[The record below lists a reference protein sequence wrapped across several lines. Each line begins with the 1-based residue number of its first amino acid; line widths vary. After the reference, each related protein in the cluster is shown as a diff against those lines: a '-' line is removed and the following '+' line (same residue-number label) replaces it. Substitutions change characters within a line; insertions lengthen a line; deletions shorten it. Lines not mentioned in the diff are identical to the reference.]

1 MNQISSPP
9 TSEMIEVLYG
19 NDDIIK
25 KTLETFSS
33 IKERLEGSFD
43 NAGPAI
49 HVKYK
54 PIWDG
59 LVQLKEKGVK
69 VRGVTEIT
77 PDNMSYCKRLMEVCE
92 LRHLDGV
99 RTNFAIADGKE
110 ALLHGV
116 SQETN
121 PLSQAI
127 VTSVKG
133 LVQAQEYLFENLWK
147 NAIPA
152 QQKIKEIEDGI
163 KPPFI
168 ETLRDPLEIQ
178 KVGVSLVKSAKQEI
192 QILLLPD
199 NNSNSN
205 STKPPLTE
213 ERKQVIIQL
222 FKIAIP
228 HGIRVRIL
236 TTKYMQ
242 EQIEKLIG
250 GQQQETIMEK
260 LSEEKN
266 KHEVGK
272 GAEKIGGSAAAAH
285 TEQGKFEIRLV
296 DKLKQQHFQTKV
308 SVLIVD
314 SKICLV
320 EDLKKYNGKN
330 NVSDDDDDD
339 DILSL
344 ATYSNSESFVLTY
357 ISIFETLWTQTELM
371 QNVR

>member
-1 MNQISSPP
+1 MNDIASYSSAE
-9 TSEMIEVLYG
+9 TTEVLYG
-19 NDDIIK
+19 NENIIK
-25 KTLETFSS
+25 RTLDTFSWV
-33 IKERLEGSFD
+33 KERLEGSFD

-69 VRGVTEIT
+69 IRGVTEIT

-127 VTSVKG
+127 LTSAKA

-147 NAIPA
+147 SAIPA
-152 QQKIKEIEDGI
+152 QHKIKEIEEGV
-163 KPPFI
+163 KPPFM
-168 ETLRDPLEIQ
+168 ETLRDLLEIQ
-178 KVGVSLVKSAKQEI
+178 EIGVSLVKSAKQEI

-205 STKPPLTE
+205 STKAPLTE

-236 TTKYMQ
+236 TSKYVQ

-250 GQQQETIMEK
+250 GQQQEAIMEK

-285 TEQGKFEIRLV
+285 AAQGKFEIHLV

-330 NVSDDDDDD
+330 NVSDDDDV
-339 DILSL
+339 LSL

-371 QNVR
+371 QSVR